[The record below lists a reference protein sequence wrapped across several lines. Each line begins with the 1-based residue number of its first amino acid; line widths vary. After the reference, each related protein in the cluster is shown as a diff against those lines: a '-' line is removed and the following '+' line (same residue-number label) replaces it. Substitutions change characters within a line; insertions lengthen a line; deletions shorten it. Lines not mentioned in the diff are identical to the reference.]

1 MSILFVWAEGV
12 DYLCDT
18 HSKIIASMTVDTENA
33 EPKSRYLVLHILC
46 WAVLIVTPMFFH
58 SSGDDWLVVLNRYMR
73 WLGNPLAYLLVFY
86 LNYLWL
92 VPRFLLK
99 KNDWKMFLFINLLAL
114 ICGVFMVDV
123 WHCCAVHLLPSLNDI
138 PSRRPTFKFQ
148 RYFWAVLTLIL
159 IISLAVAVRMI
170 QRWQH
175 IEEARKEAET
185 ARAEAEL
192 SNLRNQLNPHF
203 LLNTLNNIYALIA
216 FDQEKAQTAV
226 GELSKLLR
234 HVLYENQ
241 QDFVPL
247 CKEADFMRNYIE
259 LMKIRLTD
267 NVKVTANINVQ
278 PNDSTPV
285 APLIFIS
292 LIENAFKHGISP
304 QGKGDIKID
313 LSQANGEI
321 SCEIRNTCYPKREN
335 DKSGSGIGLEQV
347 SRRLELMY
355 PDRYTWEQ
363 GKSEDGS
370 EYFSKIIIKK
380 K

>member
-1 MSILFVWAEGV
+1 MQ
-12 DYLCDT
+12 
-18 HSKIIASMTVDTENA
+18 SKMTAKLDKT
-33 EPKSRYLVLHILC
+33 KFRYRNLVLHVLG
-46 WAVLIVTPMFFH
+46 WAVLIVVPLFFH
-58 SSGDDWLVVLNRYMR
+58 SSDDPWSHVWTRYMR
-73 WLGNPLAYLLVFY
+73 WLGTPLAYMLVFY
-86 LNYLWL
+86 INYLWV
-92 VPRFLLK
+92 VPRYLIK
-99 KNDWKMFLFINLLAL
+99 KKDWKMFLLINVGVIAL
-114 ICGVFMVDV
+114 GLCAIDV
-123 WHCCAVHLLPSLNDI
+123 WHVVSQNLLTELPDQVRQNPARR
-138 PSRRPTFKFQ
+138 PSRVP
-148 RYFWAVLTLIL
+148 RYFWAVLIL
-159 IISLAVAVRMI
+159 CMFIASTVAVRMY

-175 IEEARKEAET
+175 VEDVRKDAEA

-216 FDQEKAQTAV
+216 FDQEKAQMAV

-259 LMKIRLTD
+259 LMKIRVTD
-267 NVKVTANINVQ
+267 NVKIDTSINIQ

-304 QGKGDIKID
+304 QGAGHIKID
-313 LSQANGEI
+313 LSQTDGNI
-321 SCEIRNTCYPKREN
+321 TCEIRNTCYPKREN

-355 PDRYTWEQ
+355 PDRYTWEKGTTPD
-363 GKSEDGS
+363 GKLYYS
-370 EYFSKIIIKK
+370 IITIKK
-380 K
+380 EEK

>member
-1 MSILFVWAEGV
+1 MSSEL
-12 DYLCDT
+12 DK
-18 HSKIIASMTVDTENA
+18 SK
-33 EPKSRYLVLHILC
+33 PKYRYLILHLLC
-46 WAVLIVTPMFFH
+46 WSVLIVVPLFFH
-58 SSGDDWLVVLNRYMR
+58 SSNDDWLVVLNRYLR

-86 LNYLWL
+86 INYLWL
-92 VPRFLLK
+92 VPRLLLK
-99 KNDWKMFLFINLLAL
+99 KSDWKLFLLANLLVIAGGL
-114 ICGVFMVDV
+114 LLMDV
-123 WHCCAVHLLPSLNDI
+123 WHWLVVQFLPEVNVNG
-138 PSRRPTFKFQ
+138 PKRPFVRFP
-148 RYFWAVLTLIL
+148 RYFWAVVTLIL
-159 IISLAVAVRMI
+159 IIALAMAVRI
-170 QRWQH
+170 VQRWQH
-175 IEEARKEAET
+175 IEEARKEAEA

-259 LMKIRLTD
+259 LMKIRVTD
-267 NVKVTANINVQ
+267 NVKINTNINVQ

-304 QGKGDIKID
+304 QGKGEISID
-313 LSQANGEI
+313 LNQTDGDI
-321 SCEIRNTCYPKREN
+321 TCEIHNTGYPKREN
-335 DKSGSGIGLEQV
+335 DKSGSGIGLDQV

-355 PDRYTWEQ
+355 PDRYTWEK
-363 GKSEDGS
+363 GKTADGGQ
-370 EYFSKIIIKK
+370 YYSKITIKK
-380 K
+380 DKS

>member
-1 MSILFVWAEGV
+1 M
-12 DYLCDT
+12 T
-18 HSKIIASMTVDTENA
+18 TKIDKTK
-33 EPKSRYLVLHILC
+33 PKYRYLVLHLLC
-46 WAVLIVTPMFFH
+46 WSVLIIIPMFFH
-58 SSGDDWLVVLNRYMR
+58 SSSDEWTVVLNRYVR

-86 LNYLWL
+86 LNYLWV

-99 KNDWKMFLFINLLAL
+99 KKDWRMFVLINVFVLISGVLLMDL
-114 ICGVFMVDV
+114 SH
-123 WHCCAVHLLPSLNDI
+123 WCAVRYLPDI
-138 PSRRPTFKFQ
+138 SNNAPRRPNIRFP
-148 RYFWAVLTLIL
+148 RYFWSLLTLIL
-159 IISLAVAVRMI
+159 IVAMAVAVRMI
-170 QRWQH
+170 QHWHR
-175 IEEARKEAET
+175 IEEARQEAEA

-216 FDQEKAQTAV
+216 FDQDKAQMAV

-241 QDFVPL
+241 QDLVPL

-259 LMKIRLTD
+259 LMKIRVTD
-267 NVKVTANINVQ
+267 NVKIDTNIDIH

-304 QGKGDIKID
+304 QGAGEIKVALSQVDGDIT
-313 LSQANGEI
+313 
-321 SCEIRNTCYPKREN
+321 CEIHNTCYPKRAN

-355 PDRYTWEQ
+355 PDRYTWDKGTTPD
-363 GKSEDGS
+363 GKH
-370 EYFSKIIIKK
+370 YFSIITIKK
-380 K
+380 EKP

>member
-1 MSILFVWAEGV
+1 MEMNNGL
-12 DYLCDT
+12 DT
-18 HSKIIASMTVDTENA
+18 NKTSY
-33 EPKSRYLVLHILC
+33 RYLVLHLLC
-46 WAVLIVTPMFFH
+46 WAVVIVAPLFFH
-58 SSGDDWLVVLNRYMR
+58 SSEDTWAMAWNRFIR
-73 WLGNPLAYLLVFY
+73 GLGGPLACMFMFY
-86 LNYLWL
+86 LNYLWV
-92 VPRFLLK
+92 VPRFMIK
-99 KNDWKMFLFINLLAL
+99 KRDWKSFVVINLLAL
-114 ICGVFMVDV
+114 VLCLLFIDV
-123 WHCCAVHLLPSLNDI
+123 WHLMCQQWLPELANRA
-138 PSRRPTFKFQ
+138 PGPAGKRPLRMA
-148 RYFWAVLTLIL
+148 RYFYLIVWLVLCIA
-159 IISLAVAVRMI
+159 LAVAVRMYR
-170 QRWQH
+170 RWQH
-175 IEEARKEAET
+175 IEELRKEAEA

-226 GELSKLLR
+226 GELSRLLR

-259 LMKIRLTD
+259 LMKIRVTD
-267 NVKVTANINVQ
+267 SVKIDANLNVA

-304 QGKGDIKID
+304 QGSGEIKID
-313 LSQANGEI
+313 LNQVNGDI
-321 SCEIRNTCYPKREN
+321 TCEITNTCYPKREN

-355 PDRYTWEQ
+355 PDRYTWEKGTTAD
-363 GKSEDGS
+363 GKQ
-370 EYFSKIIIKK
+370 YHSKIIIKK
-380 K
+380 EQKS

>member
-1 MSILFVWAEGV
+1 MSSHIEK
-12 DYLCDT
+12 
-18 HSKIIASMTVDTENA
+18 SKS
-33 EPKSRYLVLHILC
+33 KYRYLSLHLLC
-46 WAVLIVTPMFFH
+46 WSVLIFVPIFFH
-58 SSGDDWLVVLNRYMR
+58 SSSDDWVVIFNRYLR
-73 WLGNPLAYLLVFY
+73 WLGNPLAYLLIFY
-86 LNYLWL
+86 VNYLWL

-99 KNDWKMFLFINLLAL
+99 KRDWKMFVLINLFVLAAGL
-114 ICGVFMVDV
+114 LVMDV
-123 WHCCAVHLLPSLNDI
+123 WHWCAVQWLPEVNPDA
-138 PSRRPTFKFQ
+138 PKRPTFRFP
-148 RYFWAVLTLIL
+148 RYFWAILTHIL
-159 IISLAVAVRMI
+159 IIALAVAVRMI

-175 IEEARKEAET
+175 IEEARKEAEA

-192 SNLRNQLNPHF
+192 SNLRNQMNPHF

-247 CKEADFMRNYIE
+247 YKEVDFMRNYIE
-259 LMKIRLTD
+259 LMKIRVTD
-267 NVKVTANINVQ
+267 SVKIETDIDIQ

-304 QGKGDIKID
+304 QGKGEIKID
-313 LSQANGEI
+313 LHQVNGDI
-321 SCEIRNTCYPKREN
+321 TCEICNTCYPKREN

-347 SRRLELMY
+347 SRRLELLY
-355 PDRYTWEQ
+355 PDRYVWEK
-363 GKSEDGS
+363 GKTEDGS
-370 EYFSKIIIKK
+370 QYYSKIIIKK
-380 K
+380 EES

>member
-1 MSILFVWAEGV
+1 MSSHIEK
-12 DYLCDT
+12 
-18 HSKIIASMTVDTENA
+18 SKS
-33 EPKSRYLVLHILC
+33 KYRYLSLHLLC
-46 WAVLIVTPMFFH
+46 WSVLIFVPIFFH
-58 SSGDDWLVVLNRYMR
+58 SSSDDWVVIFNRYLR
-73 WLGNPLAYLLVFY
+73 WLGNPLAYLLIFY
-86 LNYLWL
+86 VNYLWL

-99 KNDWKMFLFINLLAL
+99 KRDWKMFVLINLFVLAAGL
-114 ICGVFMVDV
+114 LVMDV
-123 WHCCAVHLLPSLNDI
+123 WHWCAVQWLPEVNPDA
-138 PSRRPTFKFQ
+138 PKRPTFRFP
-148 RYFWAVLTLIL
+148 RYFWAILTHIL
-159 IISLAVAVRMI
+159 IIALAVAVRMI

-175 IEEARKEAET
+175 VEEVRKDAEA

-216 FDQEKAQTAV
+216 FDQEKAQMAV

-259 LMKIRLTD
+259 LMKIRVTD
-267 NVKVTANINVQ
+267 NVKIDTNINIQ

-304 QGKGDIKID
+304 QGTGIIKID
-313 LSQANGEI
+313 LNQADGNI
-321 SCEIRNTCYPKREN
+321 TCEIHNTCYPKREN

-355 PDRYTWEQ
+355 PDRYTWDKGVSAD
-363 GKSEDGS
+363 GK
-370 EYFSKIIIKK
+370 EYYSKITIKK
-380 K
+380 EKP

>member
-1 MSILFVWAEGV
+1 MTATLQ
-12 DYLCDT
+12 DT
-18 HSKIIASMTVDTENA
+18 K
-33 EPKSRYLVLHILC
+33 PKYRYLLLHVLC
-46 WAVLIVTPMFFH
+46 WAVLIIVPFFFH
-58 SSGDDWLVVLNRYMR
+58 TSNDELSVVLNRYAR
-73 WLGNPLAYLLVFY
+73 WLGNPLTYMMVFY
-86 LNYLWL
+86 VNYLWV
-92 VPRFLLK
+92 VPRFLMK
-99 KNDWKMFLFINLLAL
+99 KRDWKMFVLINIGVILVGLLA
-114 ICGVFMVDV
+114 MDV
-123 WHCCAVHLLPSLNDI
+123 WHWCAVQLLPEVNSG
-138 PSRRPTFKFQ
+138 SRRGNMTRLP

-159 IISLAVAVRMI
+159 IIALAVAVRMT
-170 QRWQH
+170 QRWH
-175 IEEARKEAET
+175 HVEEARKEAEA

-216 FDQEKAQTAV
+216 FDQDKAQVAV

-247 CKEADFMRNYIE
+247 FKEADFMRNYIE
-259 LMKIRLTD
+259 LMKIRVTD
-267 NVKVTANINVQ
+267 HVKIDANIDVA

-304 QGKGDIKID
+304 QGSGAIKID
-313 LSQANGEI
+313 LTQANGDI
-321 SCEIRNTCYPKREN
+321 TCEITNTCYPKREN

-355 PDRYTWEQ
+355 PDRYTWEKGTSDD
-363 GKSEDGS
+363 GKQ
-370 EYFSKIIIKK
+370 YFSRITIKK
-380 K
+380 EES

>member
-1 MSILFVWAEGV
+1 MTSDIDTTKLKYRNLILHA
-12 DYLCDT
+12 
-18 HSKIIASMTVDTENA
+18 I
-33 EPKSRYLVLHILC
+33 C
-46 WAVLIVTPMFFH
+46 WSLIVIVPLFFH
-58 SSGDDWLVVLNRYMR
+58 SSDEPWREVLSRYMR
-73 WLGNPLAYLLVFY
+73 WLGTPMAYMLVFY
-86 LNYLWL
+86 LNYVWI

-99 KNDWKMFLFINLLAL
+99 RRDWKMFLLVNVLVLASALFVMDAWHYVSHTLLAD
-114 ICGVFMVDV
+114 MP
-123 WHCCAVHLLPSLNDI
+123 HDI
-138 PSRRPTFKFQ
+138 PKGRGRGKPSPKFPH
-148 RYFWAVLTLIL
+148 YFWAVLTLCMFVA
-159 IISLAVAVRMI
+159 LAVAVRML

-216 FDQEKAQTAV
+216 FDQDKAQMAV

-241 QDFVPL
+241 QDMVPL
-247 CKEADFMRNYIE
+247 CKEAEFMKNYIE
-259 LMKIRLTD
+259 LMKIRVTD
-267 NVKVTANINVQ
+267 NVKIETNINIQ

-285 APLIFIS
+285 APLLFIS

-304 QGKGDIKID
+304 QGTGHIKID
-313 LSQANGEI
+313 LGQVDGNI
-321 SCEIRNTCYPKREN
+321 TCDITNTCYPKRAN

-355 PDRYTWEQ
+355 PDRYTWEKGMTPD
-363 GKSEDGS
+363 GK
-370 EYFSKIIIKK
+370 EYYSRIIIKK
-380 K
+380 EQS